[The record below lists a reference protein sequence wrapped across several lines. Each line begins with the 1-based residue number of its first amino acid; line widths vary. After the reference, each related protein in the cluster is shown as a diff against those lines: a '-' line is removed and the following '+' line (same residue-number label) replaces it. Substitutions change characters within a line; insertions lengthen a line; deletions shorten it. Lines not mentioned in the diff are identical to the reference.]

1 MNEEGCSFASS
12 DPGARSRCVRR
23 YSFRAKRTASRSLA
37 RRAQGFNPVH
47 SRTRDGIREIL
58 LFVFLSFFWYASPLC
73 RSLSR
78 TKDDRITVEG
88 QRGGEGFRLAIL
100 FRTTTPLLENR
111 VTYRRI
117 ISLRVINRVPNPRG
131 AKRASATRVPPK
143 PVPPRR
149 DVTASQATCTPW
161 VSATARR
168 TSTNTPRSTPRMNS
182 RRTATSTKVTYC
194 TGRPRSPVSSVLVH
208 SPSTWL
214 PPCKF
219 AIFLHREREREK
231 SRREIKR
238 RRTKGENFCRTK
250 CFSKHE

>member
-1 MNEEGCSFASS
+1 M
-12 DPGARSRCVRR
+12 
-23 YSFRAKRTASRSLA
+23 
-37 RRAQGFNPVH
+37 
-47 SRTRDGIREIL
+47 
-58 LFVFLSFFWYASPLC
+58 C
-73 RSLSR
+73 RSLSRR

-149 DVTASQATCTPW
+149 DVTASQATCTAW

-182 RRTATSTKVTYC
+182 SRTATSTKVTYC

-208 SPSTWL
+208 SPST
-214 PPCKF
+214 
-219 AIFLHREREREK
+219 
-231 SRREIKR
+231 
-238 RRTKGENFCRTK
+238 
-250 CFSKHE
+250 

>member
-1 MNEEGCSFASS
+1 M
-12 DPGARSRCVRR
+12 RSKIFVSREAHRVAFSR
-23 YSFRAKRTASRSLA
+23 ASRAGVQPRALSDA
-37 RRAQGFNPVH
+37 RRN
-47 SRTRDGIREIL
+47 SRNIIICF
-58 LFVFLSFFWYASPLC
+58 FVFFLIRFAFVF
-73 RSLSR
+73 SLSRR
-78 TKDDRITVEG
+78 TKDDRTVEG

-182 RRTATSTKVTYC
+182 SRTATSTKVTYC

-208 SPSTWL
+208 SPST
-214 PPCKF
+214 
-219 AIFLHREREREK
+219 
-231 SRREIKR
+231 
-238 RRTKGENFCRTK
+238 
-250 CFSKHE
+250 